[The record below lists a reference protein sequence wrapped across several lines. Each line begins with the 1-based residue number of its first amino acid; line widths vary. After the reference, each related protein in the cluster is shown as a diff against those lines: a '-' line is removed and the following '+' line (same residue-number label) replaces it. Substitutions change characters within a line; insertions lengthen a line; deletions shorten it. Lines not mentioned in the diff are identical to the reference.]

1 MPAVHDQYLE
11 LAAASIDFELALTE
25 RRALD
30 AHLATC
36 IACRRQVTGL
46 RVDQQSV
53 RNLPRYAI
61 DGVRADR
68 IRRRIGRPGGSPLGT
83 MRWLALAA
91 MLALL
96 TMSAVIVG
104 SRLLRDPDEDLVVV
118 RPLPT
123 DVVTSTEPP
132 SSPSPDASAEPNDD
146 GVATRFTPGTIV
158 EVVVTALRVRT
169 EPSVDEAVS
178 ARLEPLLGSG
188 VRLRIMEGPVSADD
202 YDWYRI
208 EAIGWPH
215 RGWIAAADHDG
226 QPWVED
232 PASRPSPLPLEEDE
246 LRLVAGLRE
255 DVAVGCL
262 ARRTGLPPG
271 ATAGVDCRVDSS
283 VVLRVE
289 AFLFADEREAATA
302 YMTRLTENGVGIAE
316 GDCLAGVPGDS
327 PWMDDDPLRV
337 QFRGTGPWA
346 VGRTG
351 CDSDADGDANV
362 RVTCGPVYIG
372 IVGRGRDIASLYRW
386 AWRADEG
393 PTDAGHAPGICRPPD
408 P

>member
-1 MPAVHDQYLE
+1 MPAFHDQYLE
-11 LAAASIDFELALTE
+11 LAAASIDFELLPAE
-25 RRALD
+25 RSALD

-36 IACRRQVTGL
+36 VACRRQVTGL
-46 RVDQQSV
+46 RVDQQSA

-68 IRRRIGRPGGSPLGT
+68 IRGRIERPGGSPLGT

-123 DVVTSTEPP
+123 DLVTSTDPP
-132 SSPSPDASAEPNDD
+132 SSPSPDPSAEPNDD
-146 GVATRFTPGTIV
+146 GVANRFTPGTIV
-158 EVVVTALRVRT
+158 EVVVTGLRVRT

-202 YDWYRI
+202 YDWYRV

-215 RGWIAAADHDG
+215 RGWIAVADHDG

-232 PASRPSPLPLEEDE
+232 PASRPSPVPLEEDE
-246 LRLVAGLRE
+246 LRLVTGLRG
-255 DVAVGCL
+255 DVAVHCQ
-262 ARRTGLPPG
+262 ARQRDLPPR
-271 ATAGVDCRVDSS
+271 AVAGLDCRVHSS
-283 VVLRVE
+283 LVVRVG

-302 YMTRLTENGVGIAE
+302 YLTRMTENGAIAE

-327 PWMDDDPLRV
+327 AWMDDDPVRV
-337 QFRGTGPWA
+337 QFRGTGPWT

-351 CDSDADGDANV
+351 CYLDIDGDASV
-362 RVTCGPVYIG
+362 RATCGPVYID
-372 IVGRGRDIASLYRW
+372 IVGRGPDMASLYRW
-386 AWRADEG
+386 AWRSDG
-393 PTDAGHAPGICRPPD
+393 GTTDTGGAPGICRPPD
-408 P
+408 S